1 MDAVLRAAAIYIAL
15 LIIFRISGRRTLSEI
30 TTFDLILVLIVGE
43 ATQQAML
50 GQDHSFT
57 NALLVIM
64 TLVFL
69 DILIS
74 YAKMRSEKLQKVLE
88 GVPTII
94 VENGCP
100 LHDRMSMARVD
111 EEDVMEAARRLRGIE
126 RLDQIRYA
134 VLEVNGGI
142 TVIPFEQ
149 PGSHGAHS

>member
-74 YAKMRSEKLQKVLE
+74 YAKMRSGKLQKVLE

-94 VENGCP
+94 VENGRP
-100 LHDRMSMARVD
+100 LHDRSG
-111 EEDVMEAARRLRGIE
+111 RRTV
-126 RLDQIRYA
+126 YA
-134 VLEVNGGI
+134 VRR
-142 TVIPFEQ
+142 Q
-149 PGSHGAHS
+149 